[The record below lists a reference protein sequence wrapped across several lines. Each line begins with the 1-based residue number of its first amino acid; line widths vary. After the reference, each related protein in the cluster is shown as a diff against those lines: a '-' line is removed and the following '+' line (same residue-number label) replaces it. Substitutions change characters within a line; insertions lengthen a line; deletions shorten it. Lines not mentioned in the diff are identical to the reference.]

1 MTKSWKKWGNWGWKT
16 KQSGGGGGNKG
27 WKGGGKGSDPSASFK
42 NGMGLA
48 MAMSSKKGRLSSVM
62 NWLGG
67 APMKRSKKSDD
78 SSDSSSDSE
87 SDSEEKAKK
96 KRKEKREKRKQK
108 KEDKALERM
117 KKMYAV
123 MNECTQTNG
132 PASSSSSSPNHGST
146 MILTPG
152 DLQVVRLLLGKFSTM
167 IGDASTWGGICEAIE
182 AQNKNK
188 IVSVYKILDP
198 AAGKKAENRKTQ
210 TAKTDMAEA
219 ITEILK
225 TKVKDTR
232 A

>member
-1 MTKSWKKWGNWGWKT
+1 
-16 KQSGGGGGNKG
+16 
-27 WKGGGKGSDPSASFK
+27 
-42 NGMGLA
+42 
-48 MAMSSKKGRLSSVM
+48 
-62 NWLGG
+62 
-67 APMKRSKKSDD
+67 
-78 SSDSSSDSE
+78 
-87 SDSEEKAKK
+87 
-96 KRKEKREKRKQK
+96 
-108 KEDKALERM
+108 
-117 KKMYAV
+117 

-152 DLQVVRLLLGKFSTM
+152 DLQVIRLLLGKFSTM
-167 IGDASTWGGICEAIE
+167 IGDASTWDGICEAIE
-182 AQNKNK
+182 SQNKNK
-188 IVSVYKILDP
+188 IVGVYKILDP